1 MGAASC
7 NGGIGFH
14 MRLKMAIHLFAVCT
28 AFIASISIS
37 AAATKAGVIDAA
49 YGEFSVSPPTPN
61 TVFVCHGFG
70 CKYRAEWD
78 LTPGDR
84 AKLAQFLAAGRSS
97 PEAERKAV
105 AAAGAWFD
113 KRVGPVAGTANH
125 VARAGAKY
133 MYDVRQFDCIDSSR
147 NTTSLLLVLDQL
159 NLLRHHDVDVP
170 VARGFFL
177 DGRPPHATAVLVE
190 KTSGSKWSIDSWTV
204 GYGEA
209 LEVMPLERWKSL
221 D

>member
-1 MGAASC
+1 
-7 NGGIGFH
+7 
-14 MRLKMAIHLFAVCT
+14 MRLKMAIYLFAVCT
-28 AFIASISIS
+28 AFTASISIS

-49 YGEFSVSPPTPN
+49 YGEFSVAPPTPSI
-61 TVFVCHGFG
+61 VFVCHGFG

-78 LTPGDR
+78 LTPSDR

-113 KRVGPVAGTANH
+113 KRVGPVAGTQNH

-170 VARGFFL
+170 EARGFFL
-177 DGRPPHATAVLVE
+177 DGRPLTDPAGDTAT
-190 KTSGSKWSIDSWTV
+190 S
-204 GYGEA
+204 
-209 LEVMPLERWKSL
+209 
-221 D
+221 